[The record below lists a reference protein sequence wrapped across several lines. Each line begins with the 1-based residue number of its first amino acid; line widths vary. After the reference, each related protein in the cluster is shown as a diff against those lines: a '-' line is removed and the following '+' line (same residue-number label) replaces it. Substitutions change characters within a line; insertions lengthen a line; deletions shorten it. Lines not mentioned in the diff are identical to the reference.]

1 MDVSIIVDNHI
12 KYQKYLFFLIFF
24 LIYYNID
31 YMSSFNEIR
40 NEYKMLKNKLDDL
53 DNILRN
59 KCKEEFDKL
68 DTNNS
73 GYISIGEYLYNFF
86 IKNNDIDYNE
96 LRTKLDKKI
105 AIFEIADKNNDKQIS
120 LEEVIE
126 YQYKIMNII

>member
-1 MDVSIIVDNHI
+1 MDNYI
-12 KYQKYLFFLIFF
+12 KILKKYLFFNLFF
-24 LIYYNID
+24 IYYNID

-59 KCKEEFDKL
+59 KCKDEFDKL